1 MDKHL
6 EKALE
11 FSNFKQ
17 TFSIKQ
23 KTLRE
28 KIDAKLTYGIDGGLF
43 KIDQSLLTFVHSL
56 CEAGRSSEVV
66 ILDYNQNPILIKDLL
81 SFKDEIFDRYF
92 TSMNEYYVEFQELK
106 KSRSVERLLDV

>member
-23 KTLRE
+23 KTLQE
-28 KIDAKLTYGIDGGLF
+28 KIDAKLTYGINGGLF

-66 ILDYNQNPILIKDLL
+66 ILDYNQNPILIKDLS